1 MGYIKALST
10 GKNSRQTVY
19 LVSDLS
25 QQVAGYSGAKL
36 YSALKY
42 ATKKKDLNRITRGI
56 YAFSKNYSKIEFANK
71 FRTPSYI
78 SLYTILQEAGIIFQP
93 YSDIYIVS
101 QRSEVYEVD
110 GQKYIYRKIQ
120 DDILLNHTGTI
131 YVDGVHKA
139 SAERALCDTLYL
151 DGDEFF
157 DNLRDINWDL
167 MKKLNSDVYAN
178 NKLIAGFIKK
188 SNTT

>member
-1 MGYIKALST
+1 MGYIKALSI

-56 YAFSKNYSKIEFANK
+56 YAFSKDYSRIEFANK

-110 GQKYIYRKIQ
+110 GQKYIYRKIK
-120 DDILLNHTGTI
+120 DNILLNRMGTI

-139 SAERALCDTLYL
+139 TAERALCDTLYL

-157 DNLRDINWDL
+157 DNLRDINWNL
-167 MKKLNSDVYAN
+167 MKQLNSDVYAN

-188 SNTT
+188 SKGT